1 VGAEEIVNVDVRVIS
16 GTHKDLKKLV
26 SEGTFREDLFYRLNV
41 LPVRVPSLRERPAD
55 IPLLAKYFCRRV
67 CAKNN
72 IKEKPLEEEV
82 LWELKQHH
90 WPGNVRELQNVME
103 RMVIMSGERISPL
116 DLPEEIVGSASELSS
131 GIGDG
136 SALKE
141 FRDNAE
147 REFIIQTLKRNGG
160 NISQS
165 AIELGVRRTYLHRRL
180 AVLGIAKKEWFS

>member
-1 VGAEEIVNVDVRVIS
+1 VGAEEIVTVDVRVIS
-16 GTHKDLKKLV
+16 GTHKDLKKHV

-67 CAKNN
+67 CDKNN
-72 IKEKPLEEEV
+72 IKEKPLDEEV
-82 LWELKQHH
+82 LWELKQYH

-103 RMVIMSGERISPL
+103 RMVIMSGDRISSL
-116 DLPEEIVGSASELSS
+116 DLPEEILGSASEMSS
-131 GIGDG
+131 GIGAG

-147 REFIIQTLKRNGG
+147 REFIIQTLKKNAG